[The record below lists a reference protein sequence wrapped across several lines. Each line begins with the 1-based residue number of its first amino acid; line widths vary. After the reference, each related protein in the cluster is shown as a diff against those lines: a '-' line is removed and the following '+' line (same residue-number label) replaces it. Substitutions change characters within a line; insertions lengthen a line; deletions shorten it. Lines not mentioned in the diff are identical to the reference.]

1 MKPKEMQV
9 MCMNNIKNSYLI
21 AFAFS

>member
-9 MCMNNIKNSYLI
+9 MCINNIKNSYLI